1 MRQIVS
7 VKFRRTKCVNQMKIS
22 RLILVQLKKYALISI
37 KVMSNNAWKNPTFI
51 AIADFAQ
58 NEDMKRYAAV

>member
-1 MRQIVS
+1 
-7 VKFRRTKCVNQMKIS
+7 MKIS

-51 AIADFAQ
+51 VIADFAQ

>member
-1 MRQIVS
+1 
-7 VKFRRTKCVNQMKIS
+7 
-22 RLILVQLKKYALISI
+22 
-37 KVMSNNAWKNPTFI
+37 MSNKCMEKPIFI

>member
-1 MRQIVS
+1 
-7 VKFRRTKCVNQMKIS
+7 
-22 RLILVQLKKYALISI
+22 
-37 KVMSNNAWKNPTFI
+37 MSNKCKENPTFI